1 MKRKE
6 LEEYIK
12 NEIIEILSEAP
23 IDEVSA
29 EETEKEIEKAK
40 ELKLAIDD
48 LTKSKKEA
56 GLIDEVDDE
65 DDSVDDDEM
74 DKKASKSAKKFKS
87 TVEDEELKKVKKDIE
102 KELEAY
108 RAAPKDEKSEYIPKL
123 KKLQLRRNELIK
135 IIGDREEKEIEKQ
148 IGKTL

>member
-6 LEEYIK
+6 LKEYIK

-23 IDEVSA
+23 IDEASA
-29 EETEKEIEKAK
+29 EETEETTQAIEKQIDAIEKLEDAK
-40 ELKLAIDD
+40 
-48 LTKSKKEA
+48 KKA
-56 GLIDEVDDE
+56 GLAEVEDE
-65 DDSVDDDEM
+65 DDSVDDDEI

-87 TVEDEELKKVKKDIE
+87 TVEDDELKKVKKDIE

>member
-6 LEEYIK
+6 LKEYIK

-23 IDEVSA
+23 IDEASA
-29 EETEKEIEKAK
+29 EETKETTKAIEDQTKAIEKLNKAK
-40 ELKLAIDD
+40 ED
-48 LTKSKKEA
+48 A
-56 GLIDEVDDE
+56 GLTEVEDE

-74 DKKASKSAKKFKS
+74 DKKATKSTKKSKP
-87 TVEDEELKKVKKDIE
+87 TVEDEELSKVKSDIE

-108 RAAPKDEKSEYIPKL
+108 RAAPKDEKSKFIPKL
-123 KKLQLRRNELIK
+123 KKLQDRRNELIK
-135 IIGDREEKEIEKQ
+135 IIGDKIEKE

>member
-1 MKRKE
+1 MKIKE

-12 NEIIEILSEAP
+12 NEIIEILSE
-23 IDEVSA
+23 ST
-29 EETEKEIEKAK
+29 EEEIKKTK
-40 ELKLAIDD
+40 ELKLATDN
-48 LTKSKKEA
+48 LAKSVEKLNKTKEDA
-56 GLIDEVDDE
+56 GLTEVEDE
-65 DDSVDDDEM
+65 DDSIDDDEI

-87 TVEDEELKKVKKDIE
+87 TVEDDELKKVKKDIE